1 MKLGLV
7 LEGGASRTYFSV
19 GAMDALM
26 EEGIYAD
33 YVIGASAG
41 IANGVSYVSR
51 QKERCLE
58 IGMKYFPDK
67 RYMGVRHL
75 LSRSNRS
82 YYNIQFV
89 FDDMPNIHLPFN
101 YETYKKY
108 SKNVYAAVTNL
119 NTGKCEYFNVSGD
132 DTSWNVLIA
141 TCALPLLFQPVKIGT
156 SLYMDGGITDSVPI
170 DKAIAD
176 GCGKNLVIL
185 TREKEYVKKEE
196 PAIKLAAFRYRKYP
210 LFAQA
215 LKNRTENY
223 NQAHRRLFELE
234 KEGKALIIAPKETS
248 GWHRTESRPAK
259 LKEMYDDGYAYVK
272 QNINQIRT
280 YAER

>member
-26 EEGIYAD
+26 EENIYAD

-51 QKERCLE
+51 QKGRSLE

-67 RYMGVRHL
+67 RYMGARHML
-75 LSRSNRS
+75 NRSNKS
-82 YYNIQFV
+82 YYNIKFV
-89 FDDMPNIHLPFN
+89 FDDMPNIHLPFD

-119 NTGKCEYFNVSGD
+119 STGKCEYINVPGD
-132 DTSWNVLIA
+132 DKSWAILIA
-141 TCALPLLFQPVKIGT
+141 TCALPILFQPVKIGS

-170 DKAIAD
+170 DKAITD
-176 GCGKNLVIL
+176 GCDKNLVIL
-185 TREKEYVKKEE
+185 TREKDYVKKEE
-196 PAIKLAAFRYRKYP
+196 PAIKLAALKYRKYP

-215 LKNRTENY
+215 LKTRTENY
-223 NQAHRRLFELE
+223 NRSHRRLLALE
-234 KEGKALIIAPKETS
+234 KEGKAFIISPKKTS
-248 GWHRTESRPAK
+248 DWHRTESNPIK
-259 LKEMYDDGYAYVK
+259 LKEMYDDGFLFVK
-272 QNINQIRT
+272 QNIDKIWA
-280 YAER
+280 YAAR

>member
-26 EEGIYAD
+26 EENIYAD

-51 QKERCLE
+51 QKGRSLE

-67 RYMGVRHL
+67 RYMGARHML
-75 LSRSNRS
+75 NRRNKS
-82 YYNIQFV
+82 YYNIKFV
-89 FDDMPNIHLPFN
+89 FDDMPNIHLPFD

-119 NTGKCEYFNVSGD
+119 STGKCEYINVPGD
-132 DTSWNVLIA
+132 DKSWAILIA
-141 TCALPLLFQPVKIGT
+141 TCALPILFQPVKIGS

-170 DKAIAD
+170 DKAITD
-176 GCGKNLVIL
+176 GCDKNLVIL
-185 TREKEYVKKEE
+185 TREKDYVKKEE
-196 PAIKLAAFRYRKYP
+196 PAIKLAALKYRKYP

-215 LKNRTENY
+215 LKTRTENY
-223 NQAHRRLFELE
+223 NRSHRRLLALE
-234 KEGKALIIAPKETS
+234 KEGKAFIISPKKTS
-248 GWHRTESRPAK
+248 DWHRTESNPIK
-259 LKEMYDDGYAYVK
+259 LKEMYDDGFLFVK
-272 QNINQIRT
+272 QNIDKIRAYT
-280 YAER
+280 AR